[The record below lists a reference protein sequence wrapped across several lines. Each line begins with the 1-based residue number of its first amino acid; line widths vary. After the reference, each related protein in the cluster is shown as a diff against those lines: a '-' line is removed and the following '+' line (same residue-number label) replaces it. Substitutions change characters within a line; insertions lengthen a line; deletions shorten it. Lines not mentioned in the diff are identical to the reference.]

1 MMKEGPSE
9 SVYRYRLQT
18 ALCCCSQKLW

>member
-1 MMKEGPSE
+1 MMKVGPSK

-18 ALCCCSQKLW
+18 TLCCCSQKLW